1 MARFFAES
9 GWLAK
14 CAERRKT
21 SRSGSRLDEVG
32 EVRRRPQRGRHH
44 AVSRGSARNPNTR
57 NDVAQPQDAKPRA
70 RQADDQ
76 ICLGQRND
84 AALSNHANPQK
95 TGRQPS
101 ALFSSQKSQAV
112 KPFLVCCCPLC
123 FLCLLSDRLKLAFI
137 NAIYFKKGTGK
148 RGAATAAGEQ
158 RRQGSSSK
166 GSICA
171 DDTQTRIFGKQQ
183 EQQIQQQQQQM
194 QQQMQQQQ

>member
-1 MARFFAES
+1 M
-9 GWLAK
+9 
-14 CAERRKT
+14 
-21 SRSGSRLDEVG
+21 
-32 EVRRRPQRGRHH
+32 
-44 AVSRGSARNPNTR
+44 ARNPNTR
-57 NDVAQPQDAKPRA
+57 DDVARPQDAKPRV
-70 RQADDQ
+70 RRADDQ

-84 AALSNHANPQK
+84 AAPSNHASPQK

-183 EQQIQQQQQQM
+183 EQQIQQQQQQQMQQQQQQQQQMQQMQQQQMQQQQM

>member
-1 MARFFAES
+1 MAR
-9 GWLAK
+9 
-14 CAERRKT
+14 
-21 SRSGSRLDEVG
+21 
-32 EVRRRPQRGRHH
+32 
-44 AVSRGSARNPNTR
+44 
-57 NDVAQPQDAKPRA
+57 PQDAKPRV
-70 RQADDQ
+70 RRADDQ

-84 AALSNHANPQK
+84 AAPSNHASPQK

-183 EQQIQQQQQQM
+183 EQQTQQQQQQQM
-194 QQQMQQQQ
+194 QSSSSSKCRAAMQQQQMYPP

>member
-1 MARFFAES
+1 M
-9 GWLAK
+9 
-14 CAERRKT
+14 
-21 SRSGSRLDEVG
+21 
-32 EVRRRPQRGRHH
+32 
-44 AVSRGSARNPNTR
+44 ARNPNTR
-57 NDVAQPQDAKPRA
+57 DDVARPQDAKPRV
-70 RQADDQ
+70 RRADDQ

-84 AALSNHANPQK
+84 AAPSNHASPQK

-101 ALFSSQKSQAV
+101 ALFSSQKLQAV

-183 EQQIQQQQQQM
+183 EQQIQQQQQQQM
-194 QQQMQQQQ
+194 QQQMQQQQMQQQMQSSSSSKCRAAMQQQQMYPP

>member
-1 MARFFAES
+1 M
-9 GWLAK
+9 
-14 CAERRKT
+14 
-21 SRSGSRLDEVG
+21 
-32 EVRRRPQRGRHH
+32 
-44 AVSRGSARNPNTR
+44 ARNPNTR
-57 NDVAQPQDAKPRA
+57 DDVARPQDAKPRV
-70 RQADDQ
+70 RRADDQ

-84 AALSNHANPQK
+84 AAPSNHASPQK

-171 DDTQTRIFGKQQ
+171 NDTQTRIFGKQQ
-183 EQQIQQQQQQM
+183 ERLPHGGSSSSQGSQTAKQGQPGGQASFHQRHQIHHNRVQ
-194 QQQMQQQQ
+194 